1 MLKKLLF
8 GCFAFVVLSFLIL
21 HSPAWKLRDFDQ
33 IFYVTIAY
41 DLDRHGVFSNGP
53 FAAVDSTVERPEAGM
68 FFGPAF
74 PTLVLA
80 AMKLDGRF
88 AEAVR
93 CSVEADRGR
102 RDEATCEAYSF
113 PMRLINACLLVIGL
127 IAVGGRPRSF
137 SSEDRH
143 SSSLDYSRSPPS
155 RIYENIS
162 SLTS

>member
-1 MLKKLLF
+1 MAPILVSLGRDPRLHCPSMLKKLLF

-93 CSVEADRGR
+93 CSVEANRGR

-113 PMRLINACLLVIGL
+113 PMRLINACLLEPISKSPEEDNE
-127 IAVGGRPRSF
+127 A
-137 SSEDRH
+137 SE
-143 SSSLDYSRSPPS
+143 L
-155 RIYENIS
+155 YEAE
-162 SLTS
+162 